1 MDKKIKVLVVDDSAA
16 VRRALTTGLE
26 EDPEIAVVGSARDG
40 ADAVKK
46 VLALNSDVVTL
57 DLEMPGMNGIQ
68 ALERIMQ
75 ERPTPVVLVSS
86 ISRKGAEVTVR
97 ALELGA
103 VDFSCSR
110 TARAARHRLRAF

>member
-46 VLALNSDVVTL
+46 VLALNPDSV
-57 DLEMPGMNGIQ
+57 G
-68 ALERIMQ
+68 R
-75 ERPTPVVLVSS
+75 
-86 ISRKGAEVTVR
+86 
-97 ALELGA
+97 
-103 VDFSCSR
+103 
-110 TARAARHRLRAF
+110 